1 MTTNKRLK
9 MKGRKSLPP
18 FVRIPHDVQDSENWK
33 VCGGT
38 AIKLL
43 CALVRQYRGNN
54 NGDLGASI
62 RVLGPR
68 GWRSSSTL
76 DRSLRELEHYGFIV
90 KTRQGGQNTAGLF
103 AITWQPID
111 ECGGKHNF
119 GSTAVASDEWKQT
132 KPRFKPPKK
141 KKASAAKKNAS
152 SSPESGATRFGIRSN
167 DISKVA

>member
-9 MKGRKSLPP
+9 MKGRKGSPP
-18 FVRIPHDVQDSENWK
+18 FAKIPHDVQDSENWK
-33 VCGGT
+33 LCGGS

-54 NGDLGASI
+54 NGDLGASL

-76 DRSLRELEHYGFIV
+76 DRSIKELEHYGFIV
-90 KTRQGGQNTAGLF
+90 KTRQGGQNVAGLF

-111 ECGGKHNF
+111 ECGGKHNLRA
-119 GSTAVASDEWKQT
+119 TTVACDDWKQT

-141 KKASAAKKNAS
+141 EPKKNAS

-167 DISKVA
+167 DVSKAA